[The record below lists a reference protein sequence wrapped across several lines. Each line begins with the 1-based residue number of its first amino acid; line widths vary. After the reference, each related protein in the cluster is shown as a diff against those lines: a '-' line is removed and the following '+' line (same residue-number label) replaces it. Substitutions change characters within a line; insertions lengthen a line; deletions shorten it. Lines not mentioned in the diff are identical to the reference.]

1 MKKNIAVVSGLA
13 VLVLG
18 AGVASAGGSK
28 GSIGIGFE
36 QSIGGDAIDLG
47 GGVDVTTRMS
57 GISANYDMGE
67 FHVGG
72 LLGFSDHDGDDNTD
86 VTIGGRFYYHLHSS
100 AMADFGVGG
109 NVSVAFIGDR
119 NTNVDNNATVLLL
132 EPGLQMRAFVASN
145 VALSFSAG
153 LTLGLADGDGVT
165 LGGQPVGS
173 AGVHY
178 YFF

>member
-28 GSIGIGFE
+28 GAIGVGGESSLTAVALTPGDALSLGGLSVNYDAGAFHAGGMLGFVDG
-36 QSIGGDAIDLG
+36 GGDNDTFVA
-47 GGVDVTTRMS
+47 V
-57 GISANYDMGE
+57 
-67 FHVGG
+67 
-72 LLGFSDHDGDDNTD
+72 
-86 VTIGGRFYYHLHSS
+86 GGRFYYHIHSS

-109 NVSVAFIGDR
+109 GVNLGFYDDGVD
-119 NTNVDNNATVLLL
+119 TNDNDTFMLL
-132 EPGLQMRAFVASN
+132 EPGMQMRAFVASN
-145 VALSFSAG
+145 VALSFTGGLSIGLLDANGALISA
-153 LTLGLADGDGVT
+153 
-165 LGGQPVGS
+165 QPVGS